1 MRLPFGFALEVDA
14 LYRHLNYG
22 SLNCISGSG
31 CIIGHTTANNWEFP
45 LLAKYSF
52 PLRRVRPYVD
62 AGIAWDTLTGFSQTR
77 TALSAFTGAPI
88 FVVTTSHPPEL
99 LRHTTDGFVAGGGI
113 DFHLL
118 FLRISPEIRYTHWV
132 DQQLG
137 LHLTNQ
143 NQAEFLVG
151 ITVLGGRHQR

>member
-1 MRLPFGFALEVDA
+1 V
-14 LYRHLNYG
+14 
-22 SLNCISGSG
+22 
-31 CIIGHTTANNWEFP
+31 P
-45 LLAKYSF
+45 LLA
-52 PLRRVRPYVD
+52 L
-62 AGIAWDTLTGFSQTR
+62 
-77 TALSAFTGAPI
+77 TGAPI

-132 DQQLG
+132 DQQLAY
-137 LHLTNQ
+137 LTNQ